1 MISKVRL
8 GIKKFWATVTL
19 ISVELLVT
27 LLAFFSAMLV
37 FVFLIRMIFFQNRE
51 DFDQRAFR
59 FMSRIVSHRSTEV
72 MEFFSLLGTHYFLI
86 PANLVLVFY
95 FAFIRKHRWYS
106 IRVPV
111 IALSSMC
118 MMFLLKFFFKRERP
132 LMPLLEAA
140 RGMSFPSG
148 HATMSCSFYG
158 LLIYMIYRSES
169 IHRTIKVVSITALSL
184 LIVCVGA
191 SRVYLRV
198 HYASDVIAGFC
209 LGLMWLMLSIWIL
222 KKIEVFS
229 SRKVKVIPS
238 GSPVANNVE

>member
-1 MISKVRL
+1 MIKRVRQ

-19 ISVELLVT
+19 VSVELLVT
-27 LLAFFSAMLV
+27 LIAFFGAMLV
-37 FVFLIRMIFFQNRE
+37 FVFLIRMVFFQNRE
-51 DFDQRAFR
+51 EFDQRAFR
-59 FMSRIVSHRSTEV
+59 FMNSIVSYRSTEI

-86 PANLVLVFY
+86 PANLILVFY

-118 MMFLLKFFFKRERP
+118 MMFLLKLFFKRERP

-158 LLIYMIYRSES
+158 LLIYMIYRSET
-169 IHRTIKVVSITALSL
+169 IHRTVKIISITVLSL

-238 GSPVANNVE
+238 AETVPTGLK